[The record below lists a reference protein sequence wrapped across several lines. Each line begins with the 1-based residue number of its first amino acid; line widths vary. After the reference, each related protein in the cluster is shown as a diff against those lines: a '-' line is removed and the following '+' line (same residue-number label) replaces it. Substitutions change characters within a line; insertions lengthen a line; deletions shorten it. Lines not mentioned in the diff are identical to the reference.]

1 VYVERHDVN
10 KVEVSRIRRS
20 ESIDISVNVDDKMKG
35 WKMESKGTRGFGD
48 NVVSGVIQ
56 LDTQI
61 ISILAK

>member
-1 VYVERHDVN
+1 
-10 KVEVSRIRRS
+10 
-20 ESIDISVNVDDKMKG
+20 
-35 WKMESKGTRGFGD
+35 MESKGARGFGD